1 MRIVCQKCSAAYAI
15 DDKFVT
21 PKGVRAQCPRC
32 RHLQLVKKDDAPA
45 AAPEA
50 PAPGA
55 PSAFLFDMGGPPP
68 AAPPASSG
76 SGMHFG
82 QTAPAAGAS
91 AASPFDF
98 SAPTNPGSPVDFGAP
113 PPPAAAPAASP
124 FDFGAPPG
132 GAAANPF
139 DFGSAP
145 PPPGPAAPSA
155 SPFDFGASP
164 PPPGPAAPSASP
176 FDFGAPPGASSSSPF
191 DAGGLDL
198 DAPPPPPPPSK
209 PSSPRA
215 QGGAPK
221 GPSFP
226 ARAPSPAPAAE
237 APAAVG
243 VKCRTCGKEMT
254 DPFDQALGV
263 CDECRNKAAEPAPAD
278 PPPQKA
284 PARLSSPAP
293 AAQPLFP
300 PATTPINTNDGGR
313 TRTAMREPDAGGGGG
328 KGKMIGIAVALI
340 AVIAI
345 AVGLV
350 IKKPWST
357 KPPPLVVKGNGPARP
372 VDSIIQQWRLKFTD
386 LEGQS
391 AKNLVDEGEE
401 LLVKDTT
408 KSYLDAEESFQQA
421 LVLDPSNDRA
431 LAGWV
436 LSVAFGR
443 PGQIDEPTAKAA
455 ESMLAASEQRSGDL
469 RVFVSHAH
477 FLIARGG
484 NPNDIK
490 VLAERGLNSKEPRDK
505 ALASLAIGQ
514 TVLTKN
520 PQQAANNFREA
531 LAIDP
536 KLKRAYF
543 FQAQLAAIQGNY
555 KEATRALER
564 RLELDPDQWEAA
576 EELARLL
583 VDVGDPQRA
592 KKVLEAA
599 KAAAPHAGRPRL
611 GLAMLAYQHLNDLKG
626 AEEQLQS
633 LIDDPEIPRGE
644 KTDALV
650 HLAALQ
656 RINGDPNKASDTID
670 RALENNAESVP
681 ARLQKFLILLD
692 KGVASQARLELDGL
706 KGRLGDKYL
715 ESTLEGRLLIAED
728 RLPEAIQTL
737 SATVESDPRR
747 VDAIFLAGAAA
758 AKARKD
764 GKAWEFCMK
773 RGLRA
778 DPNSRPVPSLT
789 HLYVRPADLLKP
801 AVGAYAALVK
811 DLDEDPSP
819 SLCEGLVA
827 WFSEDPSGADR
838 FFAKVTN
845 IDSKNADGYAYRA
858 MVALRRKDVG
868 SALKLSARGMD
879 GSKSNAMLYFSQAQA
894 QVMAGKID
902 QAKVAAQSSLKFG
915 PQLLGPKV
923 ILGDGEASQKNAD
936 EARRVLTSVLLSDP
950 LYRDAKRVL
959 YKHQL

>member
-32 RHLQLVKKDDAPA
+32 RHLQLVKKDDAPPA

-50 PAPGA
+50 PTNPAGA

-68 AAPPASSG
+68 PAAASAAG
-76 SGMHFG
+76 GAGMHFG

-98 SAPTNPGSPVDFGAP
+98 GAPTNPGSPV
-113 PPPAAAPAASP
+113 PAASAGNP
-124 FDFGAPPG
+124 FDFGAPPSG
-132 GAAANPF
+132 GAGGSGGADANPF
-139 DFGSAP
+139 DFGAAP
-145 PPPGPAAPSA
+145 TNTGAAPPSA
-155 SPFDFGASP
+155 SPFDFGSP
-164 PPPGPAAPSASP
+164 PPGAPSSASP
-176 FDFGAPPGASSSSPF
+176 FDFGSPPGGDASPF
-191 DAGGLDL
+191 GSGGLDL

-209 PSSPRA
+209 PSAPRG
-215 QGGAPK
+215 QGGPKAPA
-221 GPSFP
+221 FP
-226 ARAPSPAPAAE
+226 AKAPAAD
-237 APAAVG
+237 AATG

-263 CDECRNKAAEPAPAD
+263 CDECRNKAAEPAAEAPA
-278 PPPQKA
+278 PKS
-284 PARLSSPAP
+284 PARLSAPGGAPPA

-300 PATTPINTNDGGR
+300 PASTPINANEGGR
-313 TRTAMREPDAGGGGG
+313 MRSAMREPDAGGGG
-328 KGKMIGIAVALI
+328 KGKMIGIAVALV

-350 IKKPWST
+350 IKKPWAT
-357 KPPPLVVKGNGPARP
+357 KAPPLVVKGNGPARP

-408 KSYLDAEESFQQA
+408 KSYLDAEEAFQQA

-455 ESMLAASEQRSGDL
+455 ESMLAAAEQRSGDL

-477 FLIARGG
+477 FLIARAG

-514 TVLTKN
+514 TVITKN
-520 PQQAANNFREA
+520 PQQAAQNFREA

-564 RLELDPDQWEAA
+564 RLELDADQWEAA

-599 KAAAPHAGRPRL
+599 KTAAPHAGRPRL
-611 GLAMLAYQHLNDLKG
+611 GLAMLAYQHLGDLKG
-626 AEEQLQS
+626 AEEQLQGI
-633 LIDDPEIPRGE
+633 IDDPELPRGE

-650 HLAALQ
+650 HLATIQ
-656 RINGDPNKASDTID
+656 RINGDPDKASDTID
-670 RALENNAESVP
+670 RALDNNAESVP

-692 KGVASQARLELDGL
+692 KGVASKARLELDGL
-706 KGRLGDKYL
+706 KGKLGDKYL

-728 RLPEAIQTL
+728 KLPEAMQTL
-737 SATVESDPRR
+737 GATVEADPRR

-801 AVGAYAALVK
+801 AVGAYSALVK

-827 WFSEDPSGADR
+827 WFSEDAATADK

-845 IDSKNADGYAYRA
+845 IDSKNADGFAYRA
-858 MVALRRKDVG
+858 MAALRRKDIG
-868 SALKLSARGMD
+868 GALRFSARGMD
-879 GSKSNAMLYFSQAQA
+879 GSKNNAMVYFSQAQA
-894 QVMAGKID
+894 HSMAGKID

>member
-32 RHLQLVKKDDAPA
+32 RHLQLVKKDDAPPAAA

-50 PAPGA
+50 PAAPGG
-55 PSAFLFDMGGPPP
+55 PSAFLFDMGAAPPPPP
-68 AAPPASSG
+68 AASG
-76 SGMHFG
+76 GSDLHFG
-82 QTAPAAGAS
+82 QTAPAAGGAS
-91 AASPFDF
+91 ADPSPFDF
-98 SAPTNPGSPVDFGAP
+98 TPPTNPGSPLDFGSP
-113 PPPAAAPAASP
+113 PPEAGGNP
-124 FDFGAPPG
+124 FDFAASAPG

-139 DFGSAP
+139 DFGSVAP
-145 PPPGPAAPSA
+145 PPSSSP
-155 SPFDFGASP
+155 SPFDFGSP
-164 PPPGPAAPSASP
+164 PPMSSAP
-176 FDFGAPPGASSSSPF
+176 SSPF
-191 DAGGLDL
+191 GSGGLDL
-198 DAPPPPPPPSK
+198 GDAPPPPPASRPSAPKALRAPSFPSK
-209 PSSPRA
+209 PA
-215 QGGAPK
+215 DAT
-221 GPSFP
+221 
-226 ARAPSPAPAAE
+226 
-237 APAAVG
+237 AVG
-243 VKCRTCGKEMT
+243 VKCRTCGKDMT

-263 CDECRNKAAEPAPAD
+263 CDECRNKSAESVTSEA
-278 PPPQKA
+278 PPPPARPSA
-284 PARLSSPAP
+284 PARLAGPPP
-293 AAQPLFP
+293 AAPMFP
-300 PATTPINTNDGGR
+300 PASTPIGANDGAR
-313 TRTAMREPDAGGGGG
+313 LRSAMRDGGESSGG
-328 KGKMIGIAVALI
+328 KGKMIGM
-340 AVIAI
+340 VIAAL
-345 AVGLV
+345 AVVGLVAGLV
-350 IKKPWST
+350 IKKPWAN
-357 KPPPLVVKGNGPARP
+357 KGPVLVVKPTGGTRP
-372 VDSIIQQWRLKFTD
+372 VDSIIQQWRLKYPD
-386 LEGQS
+386 LEGSS
-391 AKNLVDEGEE
+391 AKQLVDEGEE
-401 LLVKDTT
+401 LLLKDTT
-408 KSYLDAEESFQQA
+408 KNYLDSEEAFQQA
-421 LVLDPSNDRA
+421 LVLDPGNDQA

-436 LSVAFGR
+436 LSVAFGK

-455 ESMLAASEQRSGDL
+455 ESMLAAAEQRSGDL
-469 RVFVSHAH
+469 RVFVAHAH
-477 FLIARGG
+477 FLIARQG

-490 VLAERGLNSKEPRDK
+490 VLAERGLNSKAPRDR

-520 PQQAANNFREA
+520 PQQAAQNFREA

-564 RLELDPDQWEAA
+564 RLELDADQWEAA

-583 VDVGDPQRA
+583 VDVGDAPKA

-599 KAAAPHAGRPRL
+599 KAAAPRAARPRL
-611 GLAMLAYQHLNDLKG
+611 GLAILAYQHLNDSKG
-626 AEEQLQS
+626 AEEQLTA
-633 LIDDPEIPRGE
+633 IVDDAEVPRGE

-650 HLAALQ
+650 HLATIQ
-656 RINGDPNKASDTID
+656 RIAGDADKASDTID
-670 RALENNAESVP
+670 RALELNPDSVP
-681 ARLQKFLILLD
+681 GRLQKFLILLD
-692 KGVASQARLELDGL
+692 KGVSSSARLELDGL
-706 KGRLGDKYL
+706 KGKLGDKYL

-737 SATVESDPRR
+737 SATVEADPRR

-764 GKAWEFCMK
+764 GKAWEFCLK

-801 AVGAYAALVK
+801 AIGAYAALVK

-827 WFSEDPSGADR
+827 WFSEDVAGADK
-838 FFAKVTN
+838 FFLKVTS
-845 IDSKNADGYAYRA
+845 IDPKNADAYAYRA

-868 SALKLSARGMD
+868 AALKLSARGMD
-879 GSKSNAMLYFSQAQA
+879 GSKNNAMLYFGQAQA
-894 QVMAGKID
+894 QSMAGKID
-902 QAKVAAQSSLKFG
+902 LAKVAAQASLKYG

-923 ILGDGEASQKNAD
+923 ILGEGEAAQKNSD

>member
-32 RHLQLVKKDDAPA
+32 RHLQLVKKDDAPPA
-45 AAPEA
+45 AAPQA
-50 PAPGA
+50 PAAPGG
-55 PSAFLFDMGGPPP
+55 PSAFLFDMGAAPPPP
-68 AAPPASSG
+68 APTGSSDL
-76 SGMHFG
+76 HFG
-82 QTAPAAGAS
+82 QTAPAAGNAS
-91 AASPFDF
+91 ASPSPFDF
-98 SAPTNPGSPVDFGAP
+98 TPPTNPGSPLDFGSP
-113 PPPAAAPAASP
+113 PDPAGGSPFDFAASAPAGGEASP
-124 FDFGAPPG
+124 FDFGSVAPPPSSSPS
-132 GAAANPF
+132 PF
-139 DFGSAP
+139 DFGSP
-145 PPPGPAAPSA
+145 PPT
-155 SPFDFGASP
+155 
-164 PPPGPAAPSASP
+164 
-176 FDFGAPPGASSSSPF
+176 SSSGSSPF
-191 DAGGLDL
+191 GSGGLDL
-198 DAPPPPPPPSK
+198 GDPPPPPPPTAKPSAPKSLRAPAFPSK
-209 PSSPRA
+209 PPDA
-215 QGGAPK
+215 
-221 GPSFP
+221 
-226 ARAPSPAPAAE
+226 
-237 APAAVG
+237 AAVG
-243 VKCRTCGKEMT
+243 VKCRTCGKDMT

-263 CDECRNKAAEPAPAD
+263 CDECRNTSAESVTADAPRPSAAVRLAS
-278 PPPQKA
+278 PPG
-284 PARLSSPAP
+284 
-293 AAQPLFP
+293 AAPLFP
-300 PATTPINTNDGGR
+300 PASTPIGANDGPR
-313 TRTAMREPDAGGGGG
+313 TRSAMRESGDSSGG
-328 KGKMIGIAVALI
+328 KGKMVGIVLAAVA
-340 AVIAI
+340 VIGLV
-345 AVGLV
+345 VGLA
-350 IKKPWST
+350 IKKPWSN
-357 KPPPLVVKGNGPARP
+357 KGPVLVVKPTGGGRP
-372 VDSIIQQWRLKFTD
+372 VDSIIQQWRLKYPD
-386 LEGQS
+386 LEGSS
-391 AKNLVDEGEE
+391 ASQLVDEGEE
-401 LLVKDTT
+401 LLLKDTT
-408 KSYLDAEESFQQA
+408 KNYLDSEEAFQQA
-421 LVLDPSNDRA
+421 LVLDPGNDQA

-436 LSVAFGR
+436 LSVAFGK

-455 ESMLAASEQRSGDL
+455 ESMLAAAEQRSGEL
-469 RVFVSHAH
+469 RVFVAHAH
-477 FLIARGG
+477 FLIARQG

-490 VLAERGLNSKEPRDK
+490 VLAERGLNSKEPRDR

-520 PQQAANNFREA
+520 PQQAAQNFREA

-564 RLELDPDQWEAA
+564 RLELDADQWEAA

-583 VDVGDPQRA
+583 VDVGDAPKA

-599 KAAAPHAGRPRL
+599 KAAAPRAARPRL
-611 GLAMLAYQHLNDLKG
+611 GLAILSYQHLNDPKG
-626 AEEQLQS
+626 AEEQLTA
-633 LIDDPEIPRGE
+633 IVDDAEVPRGE

-650 HLAALQ
+650 HLATIQ
-656 RINGDPNKASDTID
+656 RIAGDADKASNTID
-670 RALENNAESVP
+670 RALELNPDSVP
-681 ARLQKFLILLD
+681 GRLQKFLILLD
-692 KGVASQARLELDGL
+692 KGVSSSARLELDGL
-706 KGRLGDKYL
+706 KGKLGDKYL

-764 GKAWEFCMK
+764 GKAWEFCLK

-801 AVGAYAALVK
+801 AIGAYAALVK

-827 WFSEDPSGADR
+827 WFSEDVAGAEK
-838 FFAKVTN
+838 FFSKVTS
-845 IDSKNADGYAYRA
+845 IDPKNADGYAYRA

-868 SALKLSARGMD
+868 GALKLSARGMD
-879 GSKSNAMLYFSQAQA
+879 GSKTNAMLYFGQAQA
-894 QVMAGKID
+894 QSMAGKID
-902 QAKVAAQSSLKFG
+902 LAKVAAQASLKYG

-923 ILGDGEASQKNAD
+923 ILGDGEAAQNNAD

>member
-32 RHLQLVKKDDAPA
+32 RHLQLVKKDDAA
-45 AAPEA
+45 AAPPEPPTN
-50 PAPGA
+50 PAAA
-55 PSAFLFDMGGPPP
+55 PSAFLFDMGGGPP
-68 AAPPASSG
+68 AAAPAPAG
-76 SGMHFG
+76 GMHFG
-82 QTAPAAGAS
+82 QTAPAPGAS

-98 SAPTNPGSPVDFGAP
+98 NAPTNPGAPVDFGA

-124 FDFGAPPG
+124 FDFAATAPG

-139 DFGSAP
+139 DFGG
-145 PPPGPAAPSA
+145 PPPGAADSGSPFDFGSPPPGAPGGSGGSA
-155 SPFDFGASP
+155 SPFDFGGSP
-164 PPPGPAAPSASP
+164 
-176 FDFGAPPGASSSSPF
+176 
-191 DAGGLDL
+191 GGLDL

-209 PSSPRA
+209 PATLKGPGGSAPRA
-215 QGGAPK
+215 PA
-221 GPSFP
+221 FP
-226 ARAPSPAPAAE
+226 AKPPPPSGEPP
-237 APAAVG
+237 PGSTQTVG
-243 VKCRTCGKEMT
+243 VKCRSCGKEMT

-263 CDECRNKAAEPAPAD
+263 CDECRNKAAEPAAAEPPA
-278 PPPQKA
+278 QKA
-284 PARLSSPAP
+284 PARLSAP
-293 AAQPLFP
+293 AAAQPMFP
-300 PATTPINTNDGGR
+300 PATTPINAGDGGR
-313 TRTAMREPDAGGGGG
+313 MRTAMRDPDAGGGGG
-328 KGKMIGIAVALI
+328 KGKLIGVAVALI

-350 IKKPWST
+350 IKKPWAS
-357 KPPPLVVKGNGPARP
+357 KSPPLVVKGNGPARP

-391 AKNLVDEGEE
+391 AKSLVDEGEE

-455 ESMLAASEQRSGDL
+455 ESMLAAAEQRSGDL

-505 ALASLAIGQ
+505 ALASLAVGQ

-520 PQQAANNFREA
+520 PQQAAQNFREA

-564 RLELDPDQWEAA
+564 RLELDADQWEAA

-599 KAAAPHAGRPRL
+599 KIAAPHAGRPRL

-626 AEEQLQS
+626 AEDQLQGI
-633 LIDDPEIPRGE
+633 IDDPELPRGE

-650 HLAALQ
+650 HLAAIQ

-670 RALENNAESVP
+670 RALDNNPESVP

-692 KGVASQARLELDGL
+692 KGVASRARLELDGL

-715 ESTLEGRLLIAED
+715 EATLEGRLLIAED

-737 SATVESDPRR
+737 SSTVEADPRR

-801 AVGAYAALVK
+801 AVGAYSALVK

-827 WFSEDPSGADR
+827 WFSEDPAGAER
-838 FFAKVTN
+838 FFARVTN

-858 MVALRRKDVG
+858 MAALRRKDIG
-868 SALKLSARGMD
+868 GALKLSARGMD
-879 GSKSNAMLYFSQAQA
+879 GSKNNAMLYYSQAQA

-902 QAKVAAQSSLKFG
+902 QAKVSAQTSLKFG